1 MRRSPLL
8 PILALALTS
17 VCAFGTWAK
26 AQSSAPSAA
35 ASSADKPD
43 FKQEELDQMLAPLAL
58 YPDSLLT
65 QILMASTYPLE
76 IVEADRW
83 VKANPSLKGDAAAK
97 ALEEQDWDPSVKSL
111 VNFPDVLT
119 MLSEKLDWTQKL
131 GDAFIGQQAQVMSTV
146 QALRAKAKDAG
157 KLESTSQQT
166 VKVEQQG
173 STQIIQIEPAD
184 PQVIYVPSY
193 NPTVVYGA
201 WPSASYPPY
210 PYYPPGYVAS
220 NVLSFGV
227 GVACGVAWGY
237 AWGHCDWNHN
247 NVDIN
252 INQNNQFNQFINHNK
267 YQNISGQT
275 HWQHDPA
282 HRQGVGYRNQTA
294 TQRFGGA
301 TQRQA
306 TQARDS
312 FRGRAE
318 SGRSAISHGD
328 ADAFKG
334 HNAVGQ
340 GGAGQ
345 RHDTGASSGR
355 GGAFSGSGESGH
367 STRDAS
373 DRGRSSR
380 STSGSGGTSR
390 RSTPSRP
397 STGGSG
403 SRGGGGGL
411 HGGGGGG
418 FHGGG
423 FHGRR

>member
-8 PILALALTS
+8 PLLALALTS
-17 VCAFGTWAK
+17 VSVLGTFAR

-35 ASSADKPD
+35 ASAADKPD

-119 MLSEKLDWTQKL
+119 MLSEKLDWTQKI

-201 WPSASYPPY
+201 WPYPSYPPY

-237 AWGHCDWNHN
+237 AWGHCDWNHSN
-247 NVDIN
+247 IDIN

-267 YQNISGQT
+267 YQNIGGQT

-282 HRQGVGYRNQTA
+282 HRQGVGYRNQAA

-334 HNAVGQ
+334 HGAVGQ

-345 RHDTGASSGR
+345 RHDAGASSGR
-355 GGAFSGSGESGH
+355 SGAFSGSGESGR
-367 STRDAS
+367 STREAS

-380 STSGSGGTSR
+380 SASSGSGTSR
-390 RSTPSRP
+390 RSAPSRP

-403 SRGGGGGL
+403 ARGGGGM